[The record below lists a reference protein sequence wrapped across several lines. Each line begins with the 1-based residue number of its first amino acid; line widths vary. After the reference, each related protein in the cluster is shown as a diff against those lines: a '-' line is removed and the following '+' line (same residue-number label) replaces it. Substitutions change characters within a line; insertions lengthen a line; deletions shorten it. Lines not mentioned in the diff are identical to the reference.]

1 MAKILWLSHLLPY
14 PPKGGALQ
22 RSFHLLRGA
31 AEFGDVDIVSFR
43 QAALHPDAH
52 AVSAATEA
60 LSEYATVR
68 AVFDLPTDRNVLLKG
83 WLLFSST
90 LTRTPF
96 TVRWNTQ
103 RELGSFLEANGADY
117 DLVHFDTI
125 GMFQYRRFFP
135 NATWVLNHHNIES
148 DMMARRA
155 RRSGLTL
162 RPYLKWEAHRLL
174 AWERHFG
181 SEADAHLV
189 VSELDRDRLLAII
202 PTARVA
208 VVENPTDCEYF
219 TPSEFSRTE
228 GSVTF
233 VGRIDAYANAEAVRW
248 IRDEIWPLIRRG
260 GERCTLSIV
269 GRSPPRDIQQWGHG
283 DPDIEVTGF
292 VDDVR
297 PWMNRAQV
305 YLCPIRDGGGTRLK
319 VLDAMAMQLALVC
332 HPMACEGIDVR
343 HEEHLLLAETAE
355 DSARACLRLLH
366 DPDLRERLGRRAR
379 ELVEER
385 YSLPIVWSNQA
396 RAYAQALSI
405 GSGSRASR

>member
-1 MAKILWLSHLLPY
+1 MARILWLSHLLPY

-31 AEFGDVDIVSFR
+31 AKFGDVDIVSFR
-43 QAALHPDAH
+43 QAALHPDAR
-52 AVSAATEA
+52 AVAAATEA

-68 AVFDLPTDRNVLLKG
+68 AVFDLTTDRNVLLKG
-83 WLLFSST
+83 WLQLSST
-90 LTRTPF
+90 LTRAPF
-96 TVRWNTQ
+96 TIRWNTQ
-103 RELGSFLEANGADY
+103 RELRWFLEANGVDY

-155 RRSGLTL
+155 RRSGLAL
-162 RPYLKWEAHRLL
+162 RPYLKWEAHRLR
-174 AWERHFG
+174 AWERRYG

-189 VSELDRDRLLAII
+189 VSELDRDRLHSII
-202 PTARVA
+202 PTANVA
-208 VVENPTDCEYF
+208 VVENPTDCDYF
-219 TPSEFSRTE
+219 RPSEISRTQ

-248 IRDEIWPLIRRG
+248 IRDEIWPLIRRVS
-260 GERCTLSIV
+260 ERCTLSIV
-269 GRSPPRDIQQWGHG
+269 GRSPPRDIQHWGRVDG
-283 DPDIEVTGF
+283 IEVTGF

-355 DSARACLRLLH
+355 EFAEACLRLLD

-396 RAYAQALSI
+396 GAYAQALSM
-405 GSGSRASR
+405 GTSRRASR